1 MTWTDE
7 EIRDDGF
14 DDWLD
19 AVATGE
25 GYYLE
30 CPDGHASLPPRLVCP
45 DCGAT
50 DLSEALL
57 ADAGEVVTY
66 TIVHVGTGAFDDQTP
81 YVVAI
86 AEFDGVR
93 ITGLVRGVDPDDV
106 ETGAPVEVTVGENPA
121 TGDRVVV
128 HRAR

>member
-7 EIRDDGF
+7 EVRDDGF

-19 AVATGE
+19 AIAADE
-25 GYYLE
+25 AYYLE
-30 CPDGHASLPPRLVCP
+30 CPSGHGSLPPRLVCP

-50 DLSEALL
+50 DLSESPL
-57 ADAGEVVTY
+57 ADVGEVVTY
-66 TIVHVGTGAFDDQTP
+66 TVVHVGTDAFDGQTP

-86 AEFDGVR
+86 AEFGDVR
-93 ITGLVRGVDPDDV
+93 ITGLVRGIDPDDV
-106 ETGAPVEVTVGENPA
+106 EIGAPVEVTVGENPT

>member
-7 EIRDDGF
+7 GVRDDGF

-19 AVATGE
+19 AIAANE
-25 GYYLE
+25 GHYLE
-30 CPDGHASLPPRLVCP
+30 CSEGHGSLPPRLVCP

-50 DLSEALL
+50 DLAETPL

-66 TIVHVGTGAFDDQTP
+66 SVVHVGTDAFDGQTP

-93 ITGLVRGVDPDDV
+93 ITGLVRGVDPEDV
-106 ETGAPVEVTVGENPA
+106 TVGAPVGVTVGENPT
-121 TGDRVVV
+121 TGDRIVV